1 MEPLSPGV
9 VCFGEVLW
17 DILPSGALPGGAPMN
32 VTYHLKKLG
41 VEPALITR
49 IGTDHYGEKLLNMLS
64 DNGVLT
70 EYFEVDYNHP
80 TGLVYANVNNN
91 HEVIYDIVYP
101 SAWDFIEWDDE
112 FKSLLDNAEFFV
124 YGSLTSRNK
133 QSRDTLYQL
142 LENARIKL
150 LDINLRPP
158 HFNRSHVD
166 YLLQKADIL
175 KMNLAE
181 LELITGWFSQFN
193 SIEDRVKLMQEH
205 FNIETLIVTMGGGG
219 ALVSDKGKIHR
230 HSGFA
235 VDVQDTI
242 GSGDSFLAG
251 FISQSLKGSSV
262 ENALAFASGIGA
274 FIATQK
280 GACPQY
286 EISQITEL
294 INYGPQQK
302 LQINL

>member
-1 MEPLSPGV
+1 MEPLSPDV

-17 DILPSGALPGGAPMN
+17 DILPSGSLPGGAPMN
-32 VTYHLKKLG
+32 VAYHLKKLG

-49 IGTDHYGEKLLNMLS
+49 IGTDHFGEKLVNMLS
-64 DNGVLT
+64 ENGVAT
-70 EYFEVDYNHP
+70 EYFQVDYNHP
-80 TGLVYANVNNN
+80 TGLVYANTNNH

-101 SAWDFIEWDDE
+101 SAWDFIQMHYE
-112 FKSLLDNAEFFV
+112 LNALFETADFFV

-133 QSRDTLYQL
+133 ESRDTLYQL
-142 LENARIKL
+142 LEIAKIKL
-150 LDINLRPP
+150 LDINVRPP
-158 HFNRSHVD
+158 HFNRAHVD

-175 KMNLAE
+175 KMNLTE

-193 SIEDRVKLMQEH
+193 SIEDRVKLMQDH
-205 FNIETLIVTMGGGG
+205 FNIETLIVTMGADG

-230 HSGFA
+230 HNGFS
-235 VDVQDTI
+235 VNVQDTI

-251 FISQSLKGSSV
+251 FISQILQGSSV
-262 ENALAFASGIGA
+262 ENALEFASAIGA

-294 INYGPQQK
+294 INHGPQQK
-302 LQINL
+302 LQTNL